1 MPYQTQEVKDVRSK
15 TVKSPS
21 VACTPWLKML
31 RKTAIF
37 LRRQGTRVF
46 NVFEQV
52 AEGNVRQTQIQ
63 YEFNMSKKAE
73 GVCPCLLFLS
83 VLTFYRILY
92 FFIAQ
97 NTVFCRQNVHNCVD
111 KCKSGVKSVK
121 RDKILQV
128 STFFS
133 LLRFRPCER
142 TAERSFGFFKRFPKE
157 NCHPTAFSVMF
168 FRRKLRQAFGCTQR
182 G

>member
-15 TVKSPS
+15 TVKSPR
-21 VACTPWLKML
+21 VACTPWLKTL
-31 RKTAIF
+31 RTTAIF
-37 LRRQGTRVF
+37 LRRQGTRSF

-83 VLTFYRILY
+83 VLTFYRHMPLVFQMGIGNNKTVGRLTVDVRKIPYFHHVALVVYFRILY

-111 KCKSGVKSVK
+111 KCKSGGKN
-121 RDKILQV
+121 Q
-128 STFFS
+128 
-133 LLRFRPCER
+133 
-142 TAERSFGFFKRFPKE
+142 
-157 NCHPTAFSVMF
+157 
-168 FRRKLRQAFGCTQR
+168 
-182 G
+182 